1 MTAKKKK
8 AAARKAAPKA
18 APKAAA
24 KAAAP
29 LNMIL
34 RLPGDLVVEV
44 DAWRFER
51 GLEGEPVA
59 RSVAIRALIRSGLRG

>member
-8 AAARKAAPKA
+8 AAAHKAAPKA
-18 APKAAA
+18 AT

-34 RLPGDLVVEV
+34 RLPGDLVAEV
-44 DAWRFER
+44 DGWRSAR